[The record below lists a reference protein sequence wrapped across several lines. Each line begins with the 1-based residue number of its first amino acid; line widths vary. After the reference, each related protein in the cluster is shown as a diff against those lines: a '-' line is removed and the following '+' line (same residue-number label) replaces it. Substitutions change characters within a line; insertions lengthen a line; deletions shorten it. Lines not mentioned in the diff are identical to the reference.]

1 LISAANSIRYTQIS
15 DSDHSKYWE
24 IDFMVN
30 QQLGNPLVR
39 AAVRTV
45 LTGGALAAGLGV
57 VNAPQANAQQA
68 NAQTNSQTDTQQLV
82 AQATVPAP
90 AAASSSAAS
99 STLQLQEVVVTGS
112 RIAVPN
118 QTSVSPVTFV
128 NAQAFQQIGA
138 TRVEDVL
145 NRLPQVFADQNST
158 SINGGNGT
166 ENVDLRGLGAQRTL
180 VLIDGLRMS
189 YGDPRIGGAAA
200 DLKMIPTALIENVQ
214 ILTGGASSIYGADA
228 VAGVVNFKLME
239 HFEGV
244 KLIVN
249 GGGYFHS
256 NNNNQNVITDL
267 ENFNASTGN
276 TFKEAPSSIATGA
289 QKQVTFIAGMNSAD
303 NRGNATF
310 FWSYRNIAKATQN
323 LLSYSAC
330 SLNSGFLP
338 HLSKGKTTG
347 TGNFTCG
354 GSLTSYP
361 GSFLKI
367 NGGTTTSSN
376 TVGPGGTLL
385 PLSSEARFNFGP
397 LNYMQA
403 PDITWSAGAFM
414 HYDLNSHATVYN
426 TVMFM
431 DDRTQLQIAPSGDFG
446 NPVNVSC
453 GNPYLSAAELN
464 LWCGG
469 STAGNVNS
477 GGIANGLIIL
487 RRDVEGPD
495 RVADEEHTD
504 WREVLGV
511 KGSINDDWTYDAS
524 YQFSQVKLVDQSTGD
539 FSVEKLNFATDVV
552 NDPNPKSP
560 TFGQPICAA
569 TAAGVTTGLA
579 AGCVPWNIFGTG
591 PVNPAAIAY
600 LGTPALQRGE
610 VTQHVIDLN
619 FTGDMSRYVQLPTA
633 HGGLQLAVG
642 SEYKDISADTLPDAE
657 FQSGDL
663 AGSGGATL
671 PVAGTI
677 VSWDQYV
684 EARLPLI
691 DDKPFAKSVAM
702 DDSYRHSHYSIGKG
716 FDTNTF
722 SLGLTWAPTD
732 DVRLRGTFTRAVRAP
747 NVTELYSIQNV
758 ALDGTDDPCAGPA
771 PEFTAAQCANTG
783 VPAGRYG
790 SVSANP
796 AAQYNGFTGG
806 NPDLKP
812 ETAFTTSFGIGF
824 TPHWV
829 PNLRL
834 QIDYFDID
842 IKNIIRSIGENTILN
857 DCASQD
863 LFCGLIHR
871 DALDSLWLTTNG
883 FVVDTLANVGN
894 LREKG
899 VDFDLSYA
907 YDFGRFGRVN
917 ASMVGTYLDEL
928 VNTPVS
934 ALGSSAYDCAGFY
947 GPTCS
952 SIPAGSGGPDFKWRH
967 DMTVTWETPFQPLS
981 VTVGWRFLDSVQ
993 LESLSSNPN
1002 LKKPGSVAAGTISNT
1017 DAHLPSI
1024 SYLDTSFGYHVTDNI
1039 QVRLGVNNLLDK
1051 DPPVVGASN
1060 LPSPPIGNG
1069 NTMPGTYDWGG
1080 RFVFGELSAQF

>member
-1 LISAANSIRYTQIS
+1 MQKDKSQNALVTCA
-15 DSDHSKYWE
+15 
-24 IDFMVN
+24 
-30 QQLGNPLVR
+30 VR
-39 AAVRTV
+39 AA
-45 LTGGALAAGLGV
+45 LTGGTLAATLGI
-57 VNAPQANAQQA
+57 ANAQQA
-68 NAQTNSQTDTQQLV
+68 VASGNQTNTQPDV

-90 AAASSSAAS
+90 AAATTSSAAG

-118 QTSVSPVTFV
+118 QSSISPVTFV
-128 NAQAFQQIGA
+128 SAQAFQEMGA

-145 NRLPQVFADQNST
+145 NRLPQVFADMDST
-158 SINGGNGT
+158 SINGGLGT
-166 ENVDLRGLGAQRTL
+166 ETVDLRGLGSQRTL
-180 VLIDGLRMS
+180 VLINGLRMP
-189 YGDPRIGGAAA
+189 YGDPRTLGAAA
-200 DLKMIPTALIENVQ
+200 DMKMIPTALIENVQ

-228 VAGVVNFKLME
+228 VAGVVNFKLMD

-244 KLIVN
+244 KLVVN

-267 ENFNASTGN
+267 TNFDAATGN

-310 FWSYRNIAKATQN
+310 YWSYRNIAKATQN

-330 SLNSGFLP
+330 SL
-338 HLSKGKTTG
+338 TV
-347 TGNFTCG
+347 NFSCG
-354 GSLTSYP
+354 GSFTSYP
-361 GSFLKI
+361 GTFLKI
-367 NGGTTTSSN
+367 HGGTTTSTN
-376 TVGPGGTLL
+376 TVGPGGALL
-385 PLSSEARFNFGP
+385 PLSAESEFNYGP

-403 PDITWSAGAFM
+403 PDITWSAGSFM
-414 HYDLNSHATVYN
+414 HYDVNSHATVYN
-426 TVMFM
+426 SIMFM

-453 GNPYLSAAELN
+453 GNPYLSAAELTT
-464 LWCGG
+464 WCNG

-477 GGIANGLIIL
+477 GGVANGLLIL

-552 NDPNPKSP
+552 NGPNGPE
-560 TFGQPICAA
+560 CAA

-591 PVNPAAIAY
+591 PVDPAAIAY

-610 VTQHVIDLN
+610 VTQHVVDLN

-633 HGGLQLAVG
+633 HGGLELALG
-642 SEYKDISADTLPDAE
+642 TEYKDISASTLPDAE
-657 FQSGDL
+657 FQTGDL

-671 PVAGTI
+671 PVNGTI

-684 EARLPLI
+684 EARLPLL
-691 DDKPFAKSVAM
+691 DDKPFAKSLAM
-702 DDSYRHSHYSIGKG
+702 DDSYRHSHYAIGKG

-722 SLGLTWAPTD
+722 SVGLIWAPTQ
-732 DVRLRGTFTRAVRAP
+732 DVRLRGTFTRATRAP
-747 NVTELYSIQNV
+747 NVTELYSVQSV
-758 ALDGTDDPCAGPA
+758 GLDGTNDPCAGPSPA
-771 PEFTAAQCANTG
+771 FSAAQCANTG
-783 VPAGRYG
+783 VPLARYG
-790 SVSANP
+790 SIAANSAS
-796 AAQYNGFTGG
+796 QYNGFTGG
-806 NPDLKP
+806 NPTLKP
-812 ETAFTTSFGIGF
+812 ETAFTTSFGIGI

-857 DCASQD
+857 DCAGQD
-863 LFCGLIHR
+863 LFCNLIHR
-871 DALDSLWLTTNG
+871 DQLGSLWLTTNG
-883 FVVDTLANVGN
+883 FVTDTLANVGN
-894 LREKG
+894 LEEKG

-907 YDFGRFGRVN
+907 YDFGRFGRLN
-917 ASMVGTYLDEL
+917 ASFVGTYLDEL
-928 VNTPVS
+928 VNTPIA
-934 ALGSSAYDCAGFY
+934 ALGSSAYDCAGFV

-967 DMTVTWETPFQPLS
+967 NMSVTWETPYQPLS
-981 VTVGWRFLDSVQ
+981 VTVGWRFLDSVT
-993 LESLSSNPN
+993 LESLSTNKN
-1002 LKKPGSVAAGTISNT
+1002 LAKPGSVAAGTISNT
-1017 DAHLPSI
+1017 DAGFPSI
-1024 SYLDTSFGYHVTDNI
+1024 SYLDTSVGYHLTDNI
-1039 QVRLGVNNLLDK
+1039 QLRVGCNNLLDK
-1051 DPPVVGASN
+1051 DPPIIGASN

-1069 NTMPGTYDWGG
+1069 NTLPGTYDWGG

>member
-1 LISAANSIRYTQIS
+1 MFNDAS
-15 DSDHSKYWE
+15 
-24 IDFMVN
+24 
-30 QQLGNPLVR
+30 GNLLVS

-57 VNAPQANAQQA
+57 ANAQQA
-68 NAQTNSQTDTQQLV
+68 NASAADSQAGAQQQV

-90 AAASSSAAS
+90 AASSALPAN

-118 QTSVSPVTFV
+118 QTSISPVTFV

-158 SINGGNGT
+158 SINAGLGT
-166 ENVDLRGLGAQRTL
+166 ETVDLRGLGAQRTL

-189 YGDPRIGGAAA
+189 YGDPRIGGAAS

-228 VAGVVNFKLME
+228 VAGVVNFKLLD
-239 HFEGV
+239 HFQGV
-244 KLIVN
+244 KLVVN

-256 NNNNQNVITDL
+256 NNNNENVITDL

-276 TFKEAPSSIATGA
+276 TFKEAPSSVATGA
-289 QKQVTFIAGMNSAD
+289 QKQITFIAGMNSAD

-310 FWSYRNIAKATQN
+310 YWSYRNIAKATQN
-323 LLSYSAC
+323 LYSYSAC
-330 SLNSGFLP
+330 SLSSGFLP
-338 HLSKGKTTG
+338 HLVKGKTSG
-347 TGNFTCG
+347 TGNFSCG

-361 GSFLKI
+361 GTFLKA

-385 PLSSEARFNFGP
+385 PLSAESEYNFGP

-414 HYDLNSHATVYN
+414 HYDVNSHATVYN
-426 TVMFM
+426 SLMFM
-431 DDRTQLQIAPSGDFG
+431 DDHTQLQIAPSGDFG

-453 GNPYLSAAELN
+453 GNPYLSAEELN

-477 GGIANGLIIL
+477 GGVANGLIIL
-487 RRDVEGPD
+487 RRDVEGPN

-511 KGSINDDWTYDAS
+511 KGSINDDWTYDVS
-524 YQFSQVKLVDQSTGD
+524 YQFSLVKLVDESLGD
-539 FSVEKLNFATDVV
+539 FSISKMNFATDVV
-552 NDPNPKSP
+552 NGPNGPE
-560 TFGQPICAA
+560 CAA
-569 TAAGVTTGLA
+569 TAAGIATGLA

-591 PVNPAAIAY
+591 PVDPAAINY
-600 LGTPALQRGE
+600 LATDALQRGDIQ
-610 VTQHVIDLN
+610 QHIVDAN

-633 HGGLQLAVG
+633 HSGLQLALG
-642 SEYKDISADTLPDAE
+642 SEYRDISSDTLPDAE
-657 FQSGDL
+657 NQTADL
-663 AGSGGATL
+663 ASTGGPNL
-671 PVAGTI
+671 PVNGTI

-684 EARLPLI
+684 EARLPLVE
-691 DDKPFAKSVAM
+691 DKPFAKSITT
-702 DDSYRHSHYSIGKG
+702 DDSYRHSHYAIGKG

-722 SLGLTWAPTD
+722 SAGLTWAPSSD
-732 DVRLRGTFTRAVRAP
+732 IRFRGTFTRAVRAP
-747 NVTELYSIQNV
+747 NVTELYSPQSV
-758 ALDGTDDPCAGPA
+758 ALDGTNDPCAGTSPV
-771 PEFTAAQCANTG
+771 FSAAQCANTG
-783 VPAGRYG
+783 VAPGRYG
-790 SVSANP
+790 TIAANP
-796 AAQYNGFTGG
+796 ASQYNGLTGG
-806 NPDLKP
+806 SPGLKP
-812 ETAFTTSFGIGF
+812 ETAFTTSFGIGI

-834 QIDYFDID
+834 QIDYFDIN

-863 LFCGLIHR
+863 LFCDLIHR
-871 DALDSLWLTTNG
+871 DALGTLWLTSQG
-883 FVVDTLANVGN
+883 FVTDTDANVGN

-899 VDFDLSYA
+899 IDFDLSYA
-907 YDFGRFGRVN
+907 YDFGRFGRLN
-917 ASMVGTYLDEL
+917 ASFVGTYLDEL
-928 VNTPVS
+928 VNTPIA
-934 ALGSSAYDCAGFY
+934 ALASSAYDCAGFY

-967 DMTVTWETPFQPLS
+967 DMTVSWETPFQPLS
-981 VTVGWRFLDSVQ
+981 VTLGWRFLDSVQ
-993 LESLSSNPN
+993 LESLSSNSN
-1002 LKKPGSVAAGTISNT
+1002 LGQPGSVASGAISNT

-1024 SYLDTSFGYHVTDNI
+1024 SYLDTSVGYHVTDNI
-1039 QVRLGVNNLLDK
+1039 QLRIGCNNLLDK
-1051 DPPVVGASN
+1051 DPPLIGSKN

>member
-917 ASMVGTYLDEL
+917 ASMVGTYFDEL

-934 ALGSSAYDCAGFY
+934 ALGSSAYDCAGCY